1 MEYNCQLF
9 LNRYLNKR
17 VNYKYNEKS
26 NNTMLLFDTRLSLNL
41 ISVIKNAIDKL
52 PNFNLM
58 IASTKDNLK
67 RIENILGIN
76 FIKLEVNKSKISTE
90 EFSSIFLDHKFWE
103 KIPGENIL
111 FFQSDS
117 IFLRPITDEEI
128 NEKYSKFAMI
138 GPVSVNFEDKDK
150 FIING
155 GFSLRNKNKMI
166 ELSKNKMITSRIED
180 WFFTEQIRYNYP
192 NLMPSI
198 DDCHDFA
205 IESFG
210 NMSTAKGLHGSDK
223 FYRSFDFYKELFD
236 TLEIS
241 V

>member
-9 LNRYLNKR
+9 LNKYLNKT
-17 VNYKYNEKS
+17 VDYKQNEKN
-26 NNTMLLFDTRLSLNL
+26 NNTMFVFETRLSLNF

-58 IASTKDNLK
+58 IASTKNNLEN
-67 RIENILGIN
+67 IESILGIK
-76 FIKLEVNKSKISTE
+76 FFKLEVNKPSISIKEYSKIL
-90 EFSSIFLDHKFWE
+90 IDHKFWQ

-111 FFQSDS
+111 IFQSDT
-117 IFLRPITDEEI
+117 IFLRSISDKEI
-128 NEKYSKFAMI
+128 NEKYSKYAMI

-155 GFSLRNKNKMI
+155 GFSLRNKKKMI
-166 ELSKNKMITSRIED
+166 ELSKKKIINSDIED
-180 WFFTEQIRYNYP
+180 WFFTEQIRHNYP
-192 NLMPSI
+192 EMLPSI

-210 NMSTAKGLHGSDK
+210 NMSKAKGLHGTDK
-223 FYRSFDFYKELFD
+223 FYRSFEFYKELFD
-236 TLEIS
+236 TIEIS
-241 V
+241 I